1 MGYGRDSTI
10 RLPGSP
16 DRAAL
21 LPSLTIASARA
32 TGRICLPQLAA
43 LLLFAASCFL
53 SGIYVDRAS
62 SAVDSGA
69 PSSAGLSLNPLRSAA
84 ARLGAVSSSRGAPP
98 SCRLCDAD
106 PSNPLCEYGDA
117 AIRMSRA
124 FEGSGVRVR
133 RFLAKALRGDEV
145 KIGVIGASV
154 TAGHGLDHG
163 GHVAGPAY
171 PQRWL
176 AEFQKTF
183 PRARMFDGS
192 APAMDS
198 AFYSYCYKAM
208 VPEPDIDLWL
218 VELDINNDN
227 SIDTMQADDILM
239 RSLLSQPNEPAV
251 IRLSVLAL
259 LFEDMARGA
268 VSNLLLSQ
276 FFDVPVISIKNFL
289 LPHLIAN
296 PDVVPD
302 YFTKFYDGKPDTRHV
317 NINGHVAL
325 ADMLS
330 LYMHEQTC
338 ITKQE
343 QARGR
348 LGAKE
353 GTPWPADEL
362 WGTVPRLRA
371 WEKYSASDR
380 VDHVEPT
387 CRFASSKSHPLIPA
401 PSSDLGAVPVGS
413 TSSSF
418 EPESLADGWQR
429 IEWNDKAALAS
440 REVGA
445 VVKFEVEGST
455 VGVAV
460 WEWAGPPHGL
470 AHEMPGRASC
480 WIDDDERGST
490 VIDAYSSGVAGSRWS
505 QIGSGLSTRK
515 HTVSCQIIRASS
527 TTGHEVRIMGV
538 VSH

>member
-21 LPSLTIASARA
+21 LPSLTTASARA
-32 TGRICLPQLAA
+32 TGRIRLPQLAA

-69 PSSAGLSLNPLRSAA
+69 PSSARLSFNPLRSAA

-218 VELDINNDN
+218 VELDINKCAPLDSDECPSCVDGPADAPCRFPSDN

-276 FFDVPVISIKNFL
+276 FFDVPVIRC
-289 LPHLIAN
+289 
-296 PDVVPD
+296 V
-302 YFTKFYDGKPDTRHV
+302 
-317 NINGHVAL
+317 
-325 ADMLS
+325 
-330 LYMHEQTC
+330 
-338 ITKQE
+338 
-343 QARGR
+343 
-348 LGAKE
+348 
-353 GTPWPADEL
+353 
-362 WGTVPRLRA
+362 LRA
-371 WEKYSASDR
+371 
-380 VDHVEPT
+380 
-387 CRFASSKSHPLIPA
+387 A
-401 PSSDLGAVPVGS
+401 PG
-413 TSSSF
+413 
-418 EPESLADGWQR
+418 
-429 IEWNDKAALAS
+429 
-440 REVGA
+440 
-445 VVKFEVEGST
+445 
-455 VGVAV
+455 
-460 WEWAGPPHGL
+460 
-470 AHEMPGRASC
+470 
-480 WIDDDERGST
+480 
-490 VIDAYSSGVAGSRWS
+490 
-505 QIGSGLSTRK
+505 
-515 HTVSCQIIRASS
+515 
-527 TTGHEVRIMGV
+527 
-538 VSH
+538 